1 MVNYIAEF
9 VVDYNILDFEK
20 LIINL
25 FIKYLFDFLFNIN

>member
-25 FIKYLFDFLFNIN
+25 FIKYLFDFLFNMN